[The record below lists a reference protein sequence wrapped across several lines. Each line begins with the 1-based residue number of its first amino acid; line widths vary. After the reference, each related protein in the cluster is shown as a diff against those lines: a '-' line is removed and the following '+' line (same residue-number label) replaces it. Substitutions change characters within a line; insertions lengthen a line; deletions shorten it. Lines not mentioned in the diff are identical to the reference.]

1 MSQKLHQLVKPFVG
15 TSAGSLFVE
24 KAISPSS
31 SVDAQQVPD
40 EFSGTSVALQSNKS
54 TSCNPKLFAIAV
66 GAGAA
71 DYKDGTPYRLTF
83 MSLPVP
89 GHPVAVRI
97 DYTGGTGV
105 AQTVTT
111 TLSEGS
117 ALLRQL
123 LVTTSTSATTY
134 RITAKSVTLNMDAN
148 ATTNNGTIYAVDVD
162 NSYARTSETLT
173 SGVTGSGYASFCWRG
188 QTLPNMSPDSISAKS
203 GSVAWR
209 AVDGIYA
216 VSRNEGE
223 FVWARA
229 NNANVQSPANS
240 GIAGPLTTAWEP
252 ALDWSVPVI
261 VVDNLNQ
268 NASVICKAITC
279 YEIQPEI
286 GSIIQDVASVSAV
299 DMAALAVY
307 KSACANFGAFY
318 PADFN
323 DWGTLWQGIK
333 DFFAK
338 AKPYIAKA
346 ANFIPG
352 VGPLISTFIDGIP
365 AQTKESRQ
373 AAMKQQRDKAERAAL
388 IEAAA
393 LKNAE
398 RVLAVGKVQGGPKR
412 KSMVPAGKAIRSMVV
427 TNSRNRSSSTNPFR

>member
-1 MSQKLHQLVKPFVG
+1 
-15 TSAGSLFVE
+15 
-24 KAISPSS
+24 
-31 SVDAQQVPD
+31 VPD

-54 TSCNPKLFAIAV
+54 TSCNPTLFAIKV
-66 GAGAA
+66 GVLAA

-83 MSLPVP
+83 MSLPIP

-97 DYTGGTGV
+97 DYTGGTGTPQS
-105 AQTVTT
+105 ATT

-123 LVTTSTSATTY
+123 LVATSTSATCY
-134 RITAKSVTLNMDAN
+134 RITAKSVTLNLDAT
-148 ATTNNGTIYAVDVD
+148 ALTNSGTVYAVDVD
-162 NSYARTSETLT
+162 NSYARSAEALT
-173 SGVTGSGYASFCWRG
+173 GGTTGSGYASFCWRG
-188 QTLPNMSPDSISAKS
+188 QTLQNMVPDSISAKS
-203 GSVAWR
+203 GAVSWR
-209 AVDGIYA
+209 AVDGLYA
-216 VSRNEGE
+216 VSRNEGNFE
-223 FVWARA
+223 WARA
-229 NNANVQSPANS
+229 NNANVQSPASS
-240 GIAGPLTTAWEP
+240 GLAGPLTTAWEP
-252 ALDWSVPVI
+252 ALDWSVPTM

-268 NASVICKAITC
+268 NASIICKAITC

-286 GSIIQDVASVSAV
+286 GSIIQDVVSISAV

-333 DFFAK
+333 DFFAR
-338 AKPYIAKA
+338 AKPFISKA

-365 AQTKESRQ
+365 AQTKESRK
-373 AAMKQQRDKAERAAL
+373 AAMKAQTDKAERAAK

-398 RVLAVGKVQGGPKR
+398 RILSAGKTKGGPQK
-412 KSMVPAGKAIRSMVV
+412 KKIQNAGQPLTTGRY
-427 TNSRNRSSSTNPFR
+427 PFRPSS